1 LIEQTVNFKIDEAYD
16 KLKTVLTENG
26 CKVLT
31 ENKPIQLQV
40 SQGSLWGIAPRTA
53 KKNIITNFEEAG
65 ESTKIRVSSSLAEDW
80 KNVTIIGCV
89 LAVMLTSVVVWMAT
103 DLSTFAVTGTPS
115 VWSWIV
121 TSGEIVHFEAVE
133 AFINL
138 AWGLAIFLVVII
150 ILEVFV
156 VVYAAKKIDTYTKE
170 ALKKIS

>member
-1 LIEQTVNFKIDEAYD
+1 MLEQTVNLKATEAYD
-16 KLKTVLTENG
+16 KLKSALLENG

-31 ENKPIQLQV
+31 EEAPKQIQV
-40 SQGSLWGIAPRTA
+40 RQGSLWGIALKTA
-53 KKNIITNFEEAG
+53 KKNITANLEEAADA
-65 ESTKIRVSSSLAEDW
+65 TKITVSSSLAEDW

-89 LAVMLTSVVVWMAT
+89 LATMLIAVVVWIAT
-103 DLSTFAVTGTPS
+103 DLGTFAVTGAPS

-121 TSGEIVHFEAVE
+121 SSGEIVHFEAVE

-138 AWGLAIFLVVII
+138 AWGLVIFLVAVI

-156 VVYAAKKIDTYTKE
+156 VVYDAKKIDSFARE